1 MTSVGL
7 IGTGNMGAAIIRG
20 LLAKGEAEV
29 HGTDVDQKR
38 VDELAAEGMEPHAD
52 AKSLTKACDYVVLAV
67 KPHQIESLVQDILPE
82 LDGGK
87 CLVSVA
93 AGIKTTT
100 ISASAEGVCP
110 VVRVMPNTPA
120 MVGEGVFAVCLDDE
134 KLSDEQ
140 RGFVPGLFE
149 SLGQVHVL
157 PERQFDAF
165 TAIAGSGPAYV
176 FYFMEALIEAG
187 VTMGLTR
194 AQATQMVKGLFTGS
208 AKLASDPDR
217 HVSMLKEMVT
227 SPGGTTIQALNHF
240 DRAGLKGAI
249 IDAVELC
256 RERSEELGEES

>member
-1 MTSVGL
+1 
-7 IGTGNMGAAIIRG
+7 MGAAIIRG
-20 LLAKGEAEV
+20 LLARGEAEV

-38 VDELAAEGMEPHAD
+38 VDELAGEGMKPHAD
-52 AKSLTKACDYVVLAV
+52 AGSLAEACDYIILAV
-67 KPHQIESLVQDILPE
+67 KPYQIEQVVQGILPA
-82 LDGGK
+82 LGGGK
-87 CLVSVA
+87 CLVSIA
-93 AGIKTTT
+93 AGVKTAT
-100 ISASAEGVCP
+100 ISAFANGACP

-134 KLSDEQ
+134 KLTGEQ
-140 RGFVPGLFE
+140 RDFVPGLFE

-157 PERQFDAF
+157 PERLFDAF

-194 AQATQMVKGLFTGS
+194 DQTTQMVKGLFTGS
-208 AKLASDPDR
+208 AKLAADPHR